1 MQIHI
6 LGAICSYFKQYIFRF
21 TLSGFAYGL
30 HVNHIIHMAQFIW
43 KIKNSDSILKFDINF
58 ELIYISIEFV
68 FYKLSGAFH
77 YYFTVCGVV
86 NEIKRQ

>member
-6 LGAICSYFKQYIFRF
+6 LGAVYVHISNNIFRF

-68 FYKLSGAFH
+68 FYKLSGAFL
-77 YYFTVCGVV
+77 FLLVCGVV